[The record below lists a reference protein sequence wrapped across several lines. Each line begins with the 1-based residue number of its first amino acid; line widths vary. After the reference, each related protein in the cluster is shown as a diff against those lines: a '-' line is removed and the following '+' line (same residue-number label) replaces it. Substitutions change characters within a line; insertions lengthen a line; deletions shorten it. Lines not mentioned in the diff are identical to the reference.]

1 MSADQCSLNQLKNGE
16 RAVFTHCQSK
26 EMTNR
31 LYSMGILPGH
41 SIQVV
46 RKVPFGG
53 SMYIKIGDRPFA
65 LRESE
70 ARQIEVSFSES

>member
-1 MSADQCSLNQLKNGE
+1 MSVQQCSLNQLRNGDT
-16 RAVFTHCQSK
+16 AIFKQCQSK
-26 EMTNR
+26 KMTNR

-53 SMYIKIGDRPFA
+53 SIYIKIGDRPFA

-70 ARQIEVSFSES
+70 ARQIEVSFSSS